1 MNRGL
6 QMNYIIGGIGIV
18 ICLFVAGYF
27 IKRKYYN
34 GVDELE
40 NWKINIMNRPVLEEL
55 AKVKQLNM
63 IGQTEELFER
73 WRQEWDDIVTAELPE
88 IEELLFDTESYIDK
102 YNFPR
107 AKKTQD
113 IIRMKME
120 SVDKRIDT
128 LLEELNNLVGSEE
141 KNRTEMEE
149 LKESYRVSKK
159 NLLAHRHTF
168 GDTEKKIE
176 TMLQEIAELFITY
189 DEKTNNGDYLEARE
203 IVYKIQD
210 RLSTITYLIEKIP
223 PLLIECQ
230 TKLPE
235 QLDELKDGYA
245 DMLEQGYIL
254 EHLQMDEE
262 IASLTNELASTE
274 TDLKEG
280 NVEAVEKVVSEIQD
294 KLDLLYDLLEKEV
307 LAKNYCHINMNAT
320 KEILADVQQGNAQ
333 LQVEVGLLQKNYNLD
348 NEDIELQF
356 KLEKKLN
363 FLFKQYEVLEH
374 KLLTESAA
382 HTLLGEELKDLKEQL
397 ESASLEQKA
406 LFEKLHALRKDE
418 VSAHNRLREL
428 SKQVADAVRSVTNSN
443 LPGVTEEYNQL
454 MQEAKESIDQAK
466 RMLEHTPLNMVE
478 VKKIIDVTEEKVT
491 MLVNVTIELVETVY
505 LAEKIIQYGN
515 RYRRKYQKV
524 HQGLLEAEAHFR
536 HYRYKEALQYAAA
549 TIEEIEPGSMNKI
562 EAWSNEWKENQH

>member
-6 QMNYIIGGIGIV
+6 QMNYIIGGIGIA

-40 NWKINIMNRPVLEEL
+40 NWKINMMNRPVLEEL
-55 AKVKQLNM
+55 TKVKQLNM

-73 WRQEWDDIVTAELPE
+73 WRKEWDDIVTTELPD

-102 YNFPR
+102 YNFPK

-113 IIRMKME
+113 TIRMKME

-128 LLEELNNLVGSEE
+128 ILEELNNLVGSEE
-141 KNRTEMEE
+141 KNRTEIED
-149 LKESYRVSKK
+149 LKESYRLSKK

-176 TMLQEIAELFITY
+176 TMLHETSELFIAY

-210 RLSTITYLIEKIP
+210 RLTTITYLIEKIP

-235 QLDELKDGYA
+235 QLDELKDGYV
-245 DMLEQGYIL
+245 DMIEQGYIL
-254 EHLQMDEE
+254 EHLQMEEE
-262 IASLTNELASTE
+262 IENLTNELASTE
-274 TDLKEG
+274 NEIKEG
-280 NVEAVEKVVSEIQD
+280 NVEVVEKVISEIQE

-307 LAKNYCHINMNAT
+307 LAKNYCSNNMMAT
-320 KEILADVQQGNAQ
+320 KDILEDVQQGNAQ

-356 KLEKKLN
+356 KLEKRLN

-374 KLLTESAA
+374 KLMKESAA
-382 HTLLGEELKDLKEQL
+382 HTLLGEELKELKEQL
-397 ESASLEQKA
+397 ENASLEQKA

-418 VSAHNRLREL
+418 VSAHNRLSEL
-428 SKQVADAVRSVTNSN
+428 SKQVADAVRRVTNSN
-443 LPGVTEEYNQL
+443 LPGVTDEYNEL
-454 MQEAKESIDQAK
+454 VHEAKESIDEVK
-466 RMLEHTPLNMVE
+466 RMLERTPLNMVE
-478 VKKIIDVTEEKVT
+478 VKRIIDLTEEKVKV
-491 MLVNVTIELVETVY
+491 LVNATIELVETVY
-505 LAEKIIQYGN
+505 LAERIIQYGN
-515 RYRRKYQKV
+515 RYRRKSQKV

-536 HYRYKEALQYAAA
+536 NYRYKEALQYAAA
-549 TIEEIEPGSMNKI
+549 TIEEIEPGSTNKI
-562 EAWSNEWKENQH
+562 EAWSNEWKENQS

>member
-40 NWKINIMNRPVLEEL
+40 NWKIDMMNRPVLEEL

-73 WRQEWDDIVTAELPE
+73 WRKEWDDIVTTELPT
-88 IEELLFDTESYIDK
+88 IEELLFDTENYIDK
-102 YNFPR
+102 YNFPK

-113 IIRMKME
+113 TIRFKME

-128 LLEELNNLVGSEE
+128 ILEELNNLVGSEE
-141 KNRTEMEE
+141 KNRSEIEE

-159 NLLAHRHTF
+159 NLLAHRHTY
-168 GDTEKKIE
+168 GETEKKIE
-176 TMLQEIAELFITY
+176 TMLHEVAEFFITY

-203 IVYKIQD
+203 IVYKMQE
-210 RLSTITYLIEKIP
+210 RLTTITYLMEKIP

-235 QLDELKDGYA
+235 QLDELKDGYV

-254 EHLQMDEE
+254 EHLQMEE
-262 IASLTNELASTE
+262 AIENLMNELASTE
-274 TDLKEG
+274 NDLREG
-280 NVEAVEKVVSEIQD
+280 KVEAVEKVIAEIQE

-307 LAKNYCHINMNAT
+307 LAKNYCSNNINVT
-320 KEILADVQQGNAQ
+320 KEILEDVQQGNAQ
-333 LQVEVGLLQKNYNLD
+333 LQVEVGLLQTNYNLD

-363 FLFKQYEVLEH
+363 HLYKQYEVLEH

-382 HTLLGEELKDLKEQL
+382 HTLLGEELKELKGQL
-397 ESASLEQKA
+397 ENASLEQKE
-406 LFEKLHALRKDE
+406 LFDRLHALRKDE
-418 VSAHNRLREL
+418 VSAHNRIREL
-428 SKQVADAVRSVTNSN
+428 SKQVAEAIRSVTNSN
-443 LPGVTEEYNQL
+443 LPGVTDEYNEL
-454 MQEAKESIDQAK
+454 VREAKESIDEAK
-466 RMLEHTPLNMVE
+466 RMLDRTPLNMVE
-478 VKKIIDVTEEKVT
+478 VKNIIEVTEEKVT
-491 MLVNVTIELVETVY
+491 VLVNATLELVETVY

-515 RYRRKYQKV
+515 RYRRQYQKV

-536 HYRYKEALQYAAA
+536 NYRYKEALQYAAA
-549 TIEEIEPGSMNKI
+549 TIEEIEPGSTNKI
-562 EAWSNEWKENQH
+562 QAWSHEWKENEK

>member
-6 QMNYIIGGIGIV
+6 QMNYIIGGIGIA

-40 NWKINIMNRPVLEEL
+40 NWKINMMNRPVLEEL
-55 AKVKQLNM
+55 TKVKQLNM

-73 WRQEWDDIVTAELPE
+73 WRKEWDDIVTTELPD

-102 YNFPR
+102 YNFPK

-113 IIRMKME
+113 TIRMKME
-120 SVDKRIDT
+120 SVDKRIDII
-128 LLEELNNLVGSEE
+128 LEELNNLVGSEE
-141 KNRTEMEE
+141 KNRTEIED
-149 LKESYRVSKK
+149 LKESYRLSKK

-176 TMLQEIAELFITY
+176 TMLHETSELFIAY

-210 RLSTITYLIEKIP
+210 RLTTITYLIEKIP

-235 QLDELKDGYA
+235 QLDELKDGYV
-245 DMLEQGYIL
+245 DMIEQGYIL
-254 EHLQMDEE
+254 EHLQMEEE
-262 IASLTNELASTE
+262 IENLTNELASTE
-274 TDLKEG
+274 NEIKEG
-280 NVEAVEKVVSEIQD
+280 NVEVVEKVISEIQE

-307 LAKNYCHINMNAT
+307 LAKNYCSNNMMAT
-320 KEILADVQQGNAQ
+320 KDILEDVQQGNAQ

-356 KLEKKLN
+356 KLEKRLN

-374 KLLTESAA
+374 KLMKESAA
-382 HTLLGEELKDLKEQL
+382 HTLLGEELKELKEQL
-397 ESASLEQKA
+397 ENASLEQKA

-418 VSAHNRLREL
+418 VSAHNRLSEL
-428 SKQVADAVRSVTNSN
+428 SKRVADAVRRVTNSN
-443 LPGVTEEYNQL
+443 LPGVTDEYNEL
-454 MQEAKESIDQAK
+454 VHEAKESIDEVK
-466 RMLEHTPLNMVE
+466 RMLERTPLNMVE
-478 VKKIIDVTEEKVT
+478 VKRIIDLTEEKVKV
-491 MLVNVTIELVETVY
+491 LVNATIELVETVY
-505 LAEKIIQYGN
+505 LAERIIQYGN
-515 RYRRKYQKV
+515 RYRRKSQKV

-536 HYRYKEALQYAAA
+536 NYRYKEALQYAAA
-549 TIEEIEPGSMNKI
+549 TIEEIEPGSTNKI
-562 EAWSNEWKENQH
+562 EAWSNEWKENQS

>member
-1 MNRGL
+1 
-6 QMNYIIGGIGIV
+6 
-18 ICLFVAGYF
+18 
-27 IKRKYYN
+27 
-34 GVDELE
+34 
-40 NWKINIMNRPVLEEL
+40 
-55 AKVKQLNM
+55 
-63 IGQTEELFER
+63 
-73 WRQEWDDIVTAELPE
+73 
-88 IEELLFDTESYIDK
+88 
-102 YNFPR
+102 
-107 AKKTQD
+107 
-113 IIRMKME
+113 
-120 SVDKRIDT
+120 
-128 LLEELNNLVGSEE
+128 
-141 KNRTEMEE
+141 
-149 LKESYRVSKK
+149 
-159 NLLAHRHTF
+159 
-168 GDTEKKIE
+168 
-176 TMLQEIAELFITY
+176 
-189 DEKTNNGDYLEARE
+189 
-203 IVYKIQD
+203 
-210 RLSTITYLIEKIP
+210 
-223 PLLIECQ
+223 
-230 TKLPE
+230 
-235 QLDELKDGYA
+235 
-245 DMLEQGYIL
+245 
-254 EHLQMDEE
+254 
-262 IASLTNELASTE
+262 
-274 TDLKEG
+274 
-280 NVEAVEKVVSEIQD
+280 
-294 KLDLLYDLLEKEV
+294 
-307 LAKNYCHINMNAT
+307 MNAT

-536 HYRYKEALQYAAA
+536 HYRYKEALQHAAA

>member
-1 MNRGL
+1 
-6 QMNYIIGGIGIV
+6 MNYIIGGIGLV

-73 WRQEWDDIVTAELPE
+73 WRKEWDDIVVSELPE

-102 YNFPR
+102 YNFPK
-107 AKKTQD
+107 AKKTQET
-113 IIRMKME
+113 IHMKME

-128 LLEELNNLVGSEE
+128 ILEELNNLVGSEE

-176 TMLQEIAELFITY
+176 MMLTEIAELLITY

-210 RLSTITYLIEKIP
+210 RLTTITYLLEKIP

-235 QLDELKDGYA
+235 QLDELKDGYI

-254 EHLQMDEE
+254 EHLQMEEE
-262 IASLTNELASTE
+262 IEKLTNELASTE
-274 TDLKEG
+274 NDLKEG
-280 NVEAVEKVVSEIQD
+280 NVEAVEKVISEIQE

-307 LAKNYCHINMNAT
+307 IAKNYCNNNINVT

-333 LQVEVGLLQKNYNLD
+333 LQVEVGLLRNNYNLD

-363 FLFKQYEVLEH
+363 HLYKQYEVLEH
-374 KLLTESAA
+374 KLLTESVA
-382 HTLLGEELKDLKEQL
+382 HTLLGEELKELKGQL
-397 ESASLEQKA
+397 ENASIEQKA
-406 LFEKLHALRKDE
+406 LFEKLHDLRKDE
-418 VSAHNRLREL
+418 VSAHNRIREL
-428 SKQVADAVRSVTNSN
+428 SKQVTDAVRRVTNSN
-443 LPGVTEEYNQL
+443 LPGVTDEYNEL
-454 MQEAKESIDQAK
+454 VQEAKESIDEAK
-466 RMLEHTPLNMVE
+466 IMLERTPLNMVE
-478 VKKIIDVTEEKVT
+478 VKKRIDVTEEKVT
-491 MLVNVTIELVETVY
+491 VLVNATIELVETVY

-515 RYRRKYQKV
+515 RYRRHYQAV
-524 HQGLLEAEAHFR
+524 NQGLLEAEAHFR
-536 HYRYKEALQYAAA
+536 NYRYKEALQCAAA
-549 TIEEIEPGSMNKI
+549 TIEEIEPGSSNKM
-562 EAWSNEWKENQH
+562 EAWSHEWKENENSNP

>member
-1 MNRGL
+1 
-6 QMNYIIGGIGIV
+6 MNYIIGGIGIA

-40 NWKINIMNRPVLEEL
+40 NWKINMMNRPVLEEL
-55 AKVKQLNM
+55 TKVKQLNM

-73 WRQEWDDIVTAELPE
+73 WRKEWDDIVTTELPD

-102 YNFPR
+102 YNFPK

-113 IIRMKME
+113 TIRMKME

-128 LLEELNNLVGSEE
+128 ILEELNNLVGSEE
-141 KNRTEMEE
+141 KNRTEIED
-149 LKESYRVSKK
+149 LKESYRLSKK

-176 TMLQEIAELFITY
+176 TMLHETSELFIAY

-210 RLSTITYLIEKIP
+210 RLTTITYLIEKIP

-235 QLDELKDGYA
+235 QLDELKDGYV
-245 DMLEQGYIL
+245 DMIEQGYIL
-254 EHLQMDEE
+254 EHLQMEEE
-262 IASLTNELASTE
+262 IENLTNELASTE
-274 TDLKEG
+274 NEIKEG
-280 NVEAVEKVVSEIQD
+280 NVEVVEKVISEIQE

-307 LAKNYCHINMNAT
+307 LAKNYCSNNMMAT
-320 KEILADVQQGNAQ
+320 KDILEDVQQGNAQ

-356 KLEKKLN
+356 KLEKRLN

-374 KLLTESAA
+374 KLMKESAA
-382 HTLLGEELKDLKEQL
+382 HTLLGEELKELKEQL
-397 ESASLEQKA
+397 ENASLEQKA

-418 VSAHNRLREL
+418 VSAHNRLSEL
-428 SKQVADAVRSVTNSN
+428 SKRVADAVRRVTNSN
-443 LPGVTEEYNQL
+443 LPGVTDEYNEL
-454 MQEAKESIDQAK
+454 VHEAKESIDEVK
-466 RMLEHTPLNMVE
+466 RMLERTPLNMVE
-478 VKKIIDVTEEKVT
+478 VKRIIDLTEEKVKV
-491 MLVNVTIELVETVY
+491 LVNATIELVETVY
-505 LAEKIIQYGN
+505 LAERIIQYGN
-515 RYRRKYQKV
+515 RYRRKSQKV

-536 HYRYKEALQYAAA
+536 NYRYKEALQYAAA
-549 TIEEIEPGSMNKI
+549 TIEEIEPGSTNKI
-562 EAWSNEWKENQH
+562 EAWSNEWKENQS

>member
-1 MNRGL
+1 
-6 QMNYIIGGIGIV
+6 MNYIIGGIGIA

-40 NWKINIMNRPVLEEL
+40 NWKINMMNRPVLEEL
-55 AKVKQLNM
+55 TKVKQLNM

-73 WRQEWDDIVTAELPE
+73 WRKEWDDIVTTELPD

-102 YNFPR
+102 YNFPK

-113 IIRMKME
+113 TIRMKME

-128 LLEELNNLVGSEE
+128 ILEELNNLVGSEE
-141 KNRTEMEE
+141 KNRTEIED
-149 LKESYRVSKK
+149 LKESYRLSKK

-176 TMLQEIAELFITY
+176 TMLHETSELFIAY

-210 RLSTITYLIEKIP
+210 RLTTITYLIEKIP

-235 QLDELKDGYA
+235 QLDELKDGYV
-245 DMLEQGYIL
+245 DMIEQGYIL
-254 EHLQMDEE
+254 EHLQMEEE
-262 IASLTNELASTE
+262 IENLTNELALAE
-274 TDLKEG
+274 NELKEG
-280 NVEAVEKVVSEIQD
+280 NVEAVEKVISEIQE

-307 LAKNYCHINMNAT
+307 LAKNYCSNNMMAT
-320 KEILADVQQGNAQ
+320 KDILEDVQQGNAQ

-356 KLEKKLN
+356 KLEKRLN

-374 KLLTESAA
+374 KLMKESAA
-382 HTLLGEELKDLKEQL
+382 HTLLGEELKELKEQL
-397 ESASLEQKA
+397 ENASLEQKA

-418 VSAHNRLREL
+418 VSAHNRLSEL
-428 SKQVADAVRSVTNSN
+428 SKRVADAVRRVTNSN
-443 LPGVTEEYNQL
+443 LPGVTDEYNEL
-454 MQEAKESIDQAK
+454 VHEAKESIDEVK
-466 RMLEHTPLNMVE
+466 RMLERTPLNMVE
-478 VKKIIDVTEEKVT
+478 VKRIIDLTEEKVKV
-491 MLVNVTIELVETVY
+491 LVNATIELVETVY
-505 LAEKIIQYGN
+505 LAERIIQYGN
-515 RYRRKYQKV
+515 RYRRKSQKV

-536 HYRYKEALQYAAA
+536 NYRYKEALQYAAA
-549 TIEEIEPGSMNKI
+549 TIEEIEPGSTNKI
-562 EAWSNEWKENQH
+562 EAWSNEWKENQS

>member
-40 NWKINIMNRPVLEEL
+40 NWKINMMNRPVLEEL

-73 WRQEWDDIVTAELPE
+73 WRKEWDDIVTTELPD

-102 YNFPR
+102 YNFPK

-113 IIRMKME
+113 TIRMKME

-128 LLEELNNLVGSEE
+128 ILEELNNLVGSEE
-141 KNRTEMEE
+141 KNRTEIEE
-149 LKESYRVSKK
+149 LKESYRISNK
-159 NLLAHRHTF
+159 NLLAHRYTF
-168 GDTEKKIE
+168 GETEKMIE
-176 TMLQEIAELFITY
+176 AMLHEIAELFVSY

-210 RLSTITYLIEKIP
+210 RLTTITYLIEKIP

-235 QLDELKDGYA
+235 QLDELKDGYV
-245 DMLEQGYIL
+245 DMLGQGYIL
-254 EHLQMDEE
+254 EHLQMEEE
-262 IASLTNELASTE
+262 IDNLTNELASTE
-274 TDLKEG
+274 KDLKEG
-280 NVEAVEKVVSEIQD
+280 NVEVVEKVISELQD

-307 LAKNYCHINMNAT
+307 LAKNYCNTNLSTT
-320 KEILADVQQGNAQ
+320 KEILTDVQQGNAQ
-333 LQVEVGLLQKNYNLD
+333 LQVEFGLLQNNYNLD

-363 FLFKQYEVLEH
+363 YLYKQFELLEH
-374 KLLTESAA
+374 KLVTESAA
-382 HTLLGEELKDLKEQL
+382 HTLLGEELKQLKEQL
-397 ESASLEQKA
+397 ENASIEQQA
-406 LFEKLHALRKDE
+406 LFERLHALRKDE
-418 VSAHNRLREL
+418 VSAHNRMKEL
-428 SKQVADAVRSVTNSN
+428 SKQVGDAVRRVTNSN
-443 LPGVTEEYNQL
+443 LPGVTEEYNEL
-454 MQEAKESIDQAK
+454 VKEAKESIDEVK
-466 RMLEHTPLNMVE
+466 RMLERTPLNMVE

-491 MLVNVTIELVETVY
+491 LLVNTTIELVETVY

-515 RYRRKYQKV
+515 RYRRQYQKV
-524 HQGLLEAEAHFR
+524 HQGLLEAESHFR
-536 HYRYKEALQYAAA
+536 NYRYKEALQYAAA
-549 TIEEIEPGSMNKI
+549 TIEEIEPGSTNKI
-562 EAWSNEWKENQH
+562 DAWSHEWKENEK